1 MASPWYTCWG
11 TYLATGPYNNVAMYG
26 GPDSS
31 GLGYNMNE
39 PRLHPA
45 GRGLGIMFEDL
56 GHKEGTIYRRIA
68 ITMKLIPSGVTSG
81 MSGLRGQN
89 YVGAGVTYS
98 WFQDIHYTSAFLNGS
113 YNHIGTFNVANHLG
127 GWPLYDV
134 AGWESNC
141 IDIRR
146 VVEVPEDFTVIRTE
160 IRGETPAQRHQNF
173 YTREQVIPVKKDFKP
188 WAIRKSN
195 VFKTLNRDSGFFKI
209 RNAGNWLDKSTML
222 EDYIGNNQGSSRI
235 RKSGSWKGQN
245 KIGS

>member
-1 MASPWYTCWG
+1 M
-11 TYLATGPYNNVAMYG
+11 
-26 GPDSS
+26 
-31 GLGYNMNE
+31 
-39 PRLHPA
+39 
-45 GRGLGIMFEDL
+45 
-56 GHKEGTIYRRIA
+56 
-68 ITMKLIPSGVTSG
+68 
-81 MSGLRGQN
+81 
-89 YVGAGVTYS
+89 
-98 WFQDIHYTSAFLNGS
+98 
-113 YNHIGTFNVANHLG
+113 
-127 GWPLYDV
+127 YDV
-134 AGWESNC
+134 AGWEPNC

-188 WAIRKSN
+188 WAIRKSS